1 MPVRNAKVQNTLLFH
16 NTGLFTCNLRIK
28 TLKKAALGDLE
39 GHPGLQSEPAK
50 AAEFDIS

>member
-16 NTGLFTCNLRIK
+16 NTGLFTCNLKII
-28 TLKKAALGDLE
+28 TLKKVALWDIE

>member
-1 MPVRNAKVQNTLLFH
+1 MPVRNAKVQNTLLLH
-16 NTGLFTCNLRIK
+16 NTGLFTCNLKIK